1 MFDSRA
7 GAALGRSPT
16 TRDRWKLAAQYLM
29 AAGAAWLAVAFSFRV
44 PNLASTRLA
53 LSYSVVVAAAILFES
68 GPAVVA
74 LVVSVVFF
82 PLNKAFPAAP
92 FASAGN
98 PAISMLVIL
107 LPGVLTVVLILNL
120 RLTSNR
126 QQHLVDRLTEQAQAL
141 IQAQQASG
149 SAAWTFD
156 ATTGKVGW
164 YEGGAEVFGLS
175 HAQMTAMGL
184 PDKLILEEDLDGVL
198 KATEHTRL
206 TGEPFDVQF
215 RARWPN
221 GEIHWLEARGH
232 PLPGNPQRWCGAT
245 TDITQRKVAEVAL
258 IRTEK
263 LAIAGRLAAAIAH
276 EINNPLEAVTNLCYL
291 ARVTSNDPDTRQY
304 ITMAEEELA
313 RVAQIT
319 SQTLRFHRQQSAP
332 RETDIVEVVDSILAL
347 FEQKLAASSV
357 SVDFDARPAP
367 PLLCFAGEI
376 RQVLANLIGNAIDA
390 MSAGGRL
397 RVRVR
402 QAASATGRG
411 PAVRITIADTGHG
424 IQPQTLRRIYEPFY
438 TTKAEMGTGLGLWVC
453 STLVEKHHGSMSV
466 RSSAGAE
473 QSGTVFVVIL
483 PYSSGEL
490 PRATMAAETALGP
503 METLQA

>member
-7 GAALGRSPT
+7 GAAPGGAPT
-16 TRDRWKLAAQYLM
+16 TRDRWNLAGQYFL
-29 AAGAAWLAVAFSFRV
+29 AGGAAWVAVALSFRI
-44 PNLASTRLA
+44 PDLASTRLA
-53 LSYSVVVAAAILFES
+53 LSYSVVVTAAILFEF
-68 GPAVVA
+68 GPAIVA
-74 LVVSVVFF
+74 LAVSVIFF
-82 PLNKAFPAAP
+82 QLYMSHPVAP
-92 FASAGN
+92 FAGAGN

-107 LPGVLTVVLILNL
+107 LAGLLTVVLILHF
-120 RLTSNR
+120 RLTAKR
-126 QQHLVDRLTEQAQAL
+126 QRSLVNRLTEQAQAL

-156 ATTGKVGW
+156 ATTGTVLW
-164 YEGGAEVFGLS
+164 YEGGAEVFGMS
-175 HAQMTAMGL
+175 HAELSALGV

-198 KATEHTRL
+198 KATEHTRR
-206 TGEPFDVQF
+206 TGQPFDVQF
-215 RARWPN
+215 RVRWPN
-221 GEIHWLEARGH
+221 GEIHWLEARGT
-232 PLPGNPQRWCGAT
+232 PLPDTPMRWCGAT
-245 TDITQRKVAEVAL
+245 MDITQRKLAEVAL

-291 ARVTSNDPDTRQY
+291 ARVTSNDPDTKQY

-332 RETDIVEVVDSILAL
+332 RETDMVEVVGSILKL

-357 SVDFDARPAP
+357 SVDFDGRPSP
-367 PLLCFAGEI
+367 PLLCYAGEI

-390 MSAGGRL
+390 MQDGGRL

-402 QAASATGRG
+402 PVAYGSG

-424 IQPQTLRRIYEPFY
+424 IHPQTLRRIYEPFY

-466 RSSAGAE
+466 RSSAGTGP
-473 QSGTVFVVIL
+473 SGTVFVVTL
-483 PYSSGEL
+483 PYRSSEAV
-490 PRATMAAETALGP
+490 PSTMPADTALGP
-503 METLQA
+503 MEALQA